1 MNVVTNPSDSVSALR
16 RIFDAQR
23 SAFRAEMNPS
33 RAVRQDRLDR
43 LARAV
48 TQYETRLVESISAD
62 FGGRPRQITMLA
74 DVLQVQ
80 GAIKHARRRLG
91 RWMRT
96 RRLATAPKFWPAY
109 NRLQPQPLGVVG
121 IIAPWNYPLNLAL
134 CPAVGAIAAGN
145 RIMIKPSEVT
155 PRFAATLAE
164 MIKGTFAEDEIAVVE
179 GDEGTGRAFAELPFD
194 HLLFTGST
202 AVGRMVALAAAK
214 NLTPVTLELGG
225 KSPAIVDASADLAL
239 AARRI
244 VYGKLFN
251 AGQTCI
257 APDYVL
263 VPAGQE
269 EALVAA
275 LRAAVAEQF
284 PTLAG
289 NDDYTSI
296 VNDRHLARLDSL
308 IADAKTHGGRIV
320 ELAAGGGEVGAKRLF
335 APTLVLDAS
344 DAMRAMQEEIF
355 GPILPIVA
363 YRDLDQALA
372 LINAGPRP
380 LALYWFGEDRAH
392 RDRVLANTISG
403 GVTINDCLLHFAQ
416 EDAPFGGVGD
426 SGQGAYHGVYGF
438 RTFSKEKPI
447 HMQSRW
453 SGIALL
459 YPPYGRRFDWMAAL
473 LRRFG

>member
-1 MNVVTNPSDSVSALR
+1 
-16 RIFDAQR
+16 
-23 SAFRAEMNPS
+23 
-33 RAVRQDRLDR
+33 
-43 LARAV
+43 
-48 TQYETRLVESISAD
+48 
-62 FGGRPRQITMLA
+62 
-74 DVLQVQ
+74 
-80 GAIKHARRRLG
+80 
-91 RWMRT
+91 
-96 RRLATAPKFWPAY
+96 
-109 NRLQPQPLGVVG
+109 
-121 IIAPWNYPLNLAL
+121 
-134 CPAVGAIAAGN
+134 
-145 RIMIKPSEVT
+145 
-155 PRFAATLAE
+155 
-164 MIKGTFAEDEIAVVE
+164 
-179 GDEGTGRAFAELPFD
+179 
-194 HLLFTGST
+194 
-202 AVGRMVALAAAK
+202 
-214 NLTPVTLELGG
+214 VTLELGG

-372 LINAGPRP
+372 RINAGPRP
-380 LALYWFGEDRAH
+380 LALYWFGEDRAR
-392 RDRVLANTISG
+392 RDRVLADTISG

-447 HMQSRW
+447 HVQSRW